1 MIMAGKTVENS
12 NRKGPISM
20 RGHTKTGVV
29 VSDRSKRTVV
39 VETEA
44 RDYFPK
50 YKRYARSK
58 SRTHAHNPDAI
69 GAKLGDIVEMMECRK
84 ISKTKAWTVSRI
96 VKKAEGLVVIAATG
110 GRALEE
116 EAERLKQ
123 AEVKRA
129 ELKTE

>member
-1 MIMAGKTVENS
+1 MIMVEAKTVENS
-12 NRKGPISM
+12 NRKGPVSM

-39 VETEA
+39 VEGEA

-58 SRTHAHNPDAI
+58 SRTHAHNPDGI
-69 GAKLGDIVEMMECRK
+69 GAKLGDVVEIMECRK

-96 VKKAEGLVVIAATG
+96 RKKAEI
-110 GRALEE
+110 
-116 EAERLKQ
+116 
-123 AEVKRA
+123 KRA